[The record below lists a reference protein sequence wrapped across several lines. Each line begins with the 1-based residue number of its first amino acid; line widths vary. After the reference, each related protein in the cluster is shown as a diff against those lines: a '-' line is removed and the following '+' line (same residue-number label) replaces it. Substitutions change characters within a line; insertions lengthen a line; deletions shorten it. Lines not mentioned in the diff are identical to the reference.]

1 MDYHNANKA
10 DAWDNFKE
18 TLASFRNLIFVKL
31 VFYYIINFSVYNPLI
46 L

>member
-1 MDYHNANKA
+1 MDYHNVNKV